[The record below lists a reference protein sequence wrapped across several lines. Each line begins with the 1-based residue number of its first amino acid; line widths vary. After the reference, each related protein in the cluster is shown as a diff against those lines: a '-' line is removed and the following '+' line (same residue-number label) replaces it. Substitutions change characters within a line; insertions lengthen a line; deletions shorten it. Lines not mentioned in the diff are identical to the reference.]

1 VYGIFVKRQIESL
14 QSLGLSCD
22 VLFIEGYRTRWE
34 YARAA
39 VHMLG
44 LNRSKGR
51 PLLVHSHGG
60 ETSIAVRWFVRGQ
73 VVISYC
79 GDDLLG
85 TPHADG
91 SLILSSRV
99 RRFVFRQLS
108 LLMSGTVTKSAE
120 MEATLPRRARA
131 RNIVV
136 PNGVDRTLFRPRLR
150 DEARHKLGWPNA
162 QRIVLFAAN
171 PAVERKRY
179 WLAQSAC
186 REAQREIGALQLVAA
201 HGTPPDEMPLRMA
214 AADCLLLT
222 SSIEGSPN
230 VVKEAVA
237 CGLLD
242 QVEPSWVC
250 APHPE
255 ELAAALVECLT
266 EPRRSDGWE
275 RSAWL
280 GQDQIALRLL
290 GFYRKLVPELAG
302 QLHSD
307 RLPLLSHAPSAVG
320 AHRPVH

>member
-1 VYGIFVKRQIESL
+1 
-14 QSLGLSCD
+14 
-22 VLFIEGYRTRWE
+22 
-34 YARAA
+34 
-39 VHMLG
+39 MLG
-44 LNRSKGR
+44 LNWSKAR
-51 PLLVHSHGG
+51 PLLVHSHAG
-60 ETSIAVRWFVRGQ
+60 ETSIAVRWFVRGR
-73 VVISYC
+73 VVVSYC

-85 TPHADG
+85 TPRADG

-99 RRFVFRQLS
+99 RRFVLRHLS
-108 LLMSGTVTKSAE
+108 RLMSGTVTKSAE
-120 MEATLPRRARA
+120 MEATLPRTTRA

-150 DEARHKLGWPNA
+150 DEARHKLGWRNA

-171 PAVERKRY
+171 PAVDRKRY
-179 WLAQSAC
+179 WLAESAC

-237 CGLLD
+237 CGLPVVATDVGDVRFVLD
-242 QVEPSWVC
+242 QVKPSWVC
-250 APHPE
+250 APNPA
-255 ELAAALVECLT
+255 ELAAALVECLA

-280 GQDQIALRLL
+280 GQDQIGLRLFA
-290 GFYRKLVPELAG
+290 FYRKLVPELAG
-302 QLHSD
+302 QLQSD
-307 RLPLLSHAPSAVG
+307 RLPLLSDAPSAAG
-320 AHRPVH
+320 AHRPVQ